1 MLALRNVDAA
11 KADLQRATEDL
22 EQAYVR
28 APIAGTVLEI
38 NARGGEKP
46 GEDGVL
52 ELGNVAEMTAE
63 LEVYQSQIGTV
74 AVGDAVTLS
83 AGALPASLK
92 GTVARV
98 GLMVKRQSAIGQDP
112 AANTDARVVDVIVA
126 LDQASSQIASRFTNL
141 QVEGRIEKGDRS

>member
-1 MLALRNVDAA
+1 
-11 KADLQRATEDL
+11 
-22 EQAYVR
+22 
-28 APIAGTVLEI
+28 
-38 NARGGEKP
+38 
-46 GEDGVL
+46 
-52 ELGNVAEMTAE
+52 MTAE